1 MTLRE
6 RVFFGAMLVFLGAGW
21 GFTQPMTKIAVS
33 TGYEHFGLLFWQMAI
48 GAGVM
53 TPICLMR
60 RTPLPKGAAQWWTCL
75 VIAMVGSLVP
85 NSVSY
90 QTYVHLPAGILA
102 VLLSMIPIFAF
113 PIALALG
120 LDRFEGR
127 RMLGLAVGLFAVLLL
142 ILPGADMGADMVG
155 PLPLFWIMAALLV
168 GLCYAFE
175 GNYVAKWGT
184 AGLDPAQVLWGASI
198 VGTVIALPLALGS
211 GQWIGPVRPYTSVE
225 FAHIA
230 SSVIHVLTYMGYVWL
245 VGRAGPVFAVQI
257 SYVVTLAGIFW
268 AALILGER
276 YPALFWVA
284 LFVMLIGMALVQ
296 PRRKSLDGSGAMSE
310 DFR

>member
-1 MTLRE
+1 MTLKTQL
-6 RVFFGAMLVFLGAGW
+6 FYIGMLVFLGAGW

-33 TGYEHFGLLFWQMAI
+33 TGYQHFGLIFWQMTI
-48 GAGVM
+48 GVMVM
-53 TPICLMR
+53 TPICLVR
-60 RTPLPKGAAQWWTCL
+60 RTPLPGSLAQWGTSL
-75 VIAMVGSLVP
+75 VIAMIGSIIP
-85 NSVSY
+85 NSASY
-90 QTYVHLPAGILA
+90 QAYVHLPAGILA

-113 PIALALG
+113 PIALVLG

-127 RMLGLAVGLFAVLLL
+127 RFLGLGVGLFAVMLL
-142 ILPGADMGADMVG
+142 ILPGAQMSG
-155 PLPLFWIMAALLV
+155 PLPVLWIMVALLT

-211 GQWIGPVRPYTSVE
+211 GQWISPIRAYTHVE
-225 FAHIA
+225 YAHVA

-276 YPALFWVA
+276 YPALFWIA
-284 LFVMLIGMALVQ
+284 LVCMLCGMALVQ
-296 PRRKSLDGSGAMSE
+296 PRRKALEAGRAMS
-310 DFR
+310 D